1 MGCGCGQSIRPK
13 CNNKSA
19 PADFCCFRNDERDVE
34 FIDIAEILPRVTLVA
49 EGVPDSIA
57 IEYIRQAAYTVARE
71 SRLLERTIK
80 ITLQTG
86 VTDYYLEH
94 GTDYQCEVC

>member
-1 MGCGCGQSIRPK
+1 M
-13 CNNKSA
+13 
-19 PADFCCFRNDERDVE
+19 
-34 FIDIAEILPRVTLVA
+34 TLVA

-86 VTDYYLEH
+86 VTDYYLES
-94 GTDYQCEVC
+94 GSEQILNVKSVELRDGCCKT